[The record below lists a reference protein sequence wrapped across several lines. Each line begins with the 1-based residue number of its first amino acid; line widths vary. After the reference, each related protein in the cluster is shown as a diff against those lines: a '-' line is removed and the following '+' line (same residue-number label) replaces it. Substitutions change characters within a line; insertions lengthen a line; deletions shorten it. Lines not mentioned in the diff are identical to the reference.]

1 MLQNLRQVSQ
11 SADAEL
17 KFSQTQI
24 LILIQI
30 EKNYFED
37 LNKIIWMAKLVNN

>member
-11 SADAEL
+11 STDAEL
-17 KFSQTQI
+17 KFSQIQI

-30 EKNYFED
+30 ENLLWRSKQNHLD
-37 LNKIIWMAKLVNN
+37 GKIGQ

>member
-17 KFSQTQI
+17 NFSQTQI

-30 EKNYFED
+30 E
-37 LNKIIWMAKLVNN
+37 NKLLWRSKQNHLDGKIGQ